1 MKSLRTVV
9 YELPVRLVVS
19 RDLSM
24 PLPMGLQ
31 YEASDPYAVR
41 AALYPLGHGGTV
53 EWFFSRDMLAQAL
66 RGHAGHGDVRMWS
79 GEGLGRDVLYIALS
93 PPAGSILLEV
103 PAQGV
108 ESFLRET
115 RSVVP
120 PGAESGQLDLDAE
133 LAHLLTGS

>member
-1 MKSLRTVV
+1 MV

-24 PLPMGLQ
+24 PLPMRLQ
-31 YEASDPYAVR
+31 YVAGDPYAVR
-41 AALYPLGHGGTV
+41 AALHPLGYGGRI

-66 RGHAGHGDVRMWS
+66 QGHAGHGDVRLWS
-79 GEGLGRDVLYIALS
+79 GQGLGRDVLYIALS
-93 PPAGSILLEV
+93 PPTDSILLEV

-115 RSVVP
+115 RTVVP
-120 PGAESGQLDLDAE
+120 PGAESSQLDLDAE
-133 LAHLLTGS
+133 LAHLLAGS